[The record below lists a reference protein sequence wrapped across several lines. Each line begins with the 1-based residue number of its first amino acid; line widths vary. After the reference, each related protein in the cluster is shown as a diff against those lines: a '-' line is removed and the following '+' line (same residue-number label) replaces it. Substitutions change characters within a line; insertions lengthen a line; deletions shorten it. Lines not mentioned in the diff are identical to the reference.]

1 MKPQRVSTVVSKLIE
16 LQIHWSPERSFGDRY
31 DEAVRYLRRT
41 QGTAPHLN
49 DGPRLPDSP
58 QSSTDSITPAHA
70 ARALRVA
77 TEIVNY
83 TTTED
88 IAEISEAM
96 YARYCA
102 DMPADSPPPDTRYLT
117 PTSPRRPARHRKP
130 DQSPDAAPAP
140 ENPA

>member
-1 MKPQRVSTVVSKLIE
+1 MKPQRVSTVVSKLID
-16 LQIHWSPERSFGDRY
+16 LQSHWTPERSFGDRY

-41 QGTAPHLN
+41 QGTVPHLS

-58 QSSTDSITPAHA
+58 QSSTGGITPAHA

-77 TEIVNY
+77 TEIANY

-102 DMPADSPPPDTRYLT
+102 DMPASSPPPDTRYLT
-117 PTSPRRPARHRKP
+117 PTSPRRPRRPASPRK
-130 DQSPDAAPAP
+130 PAP

>member
-16 LQIHWSPERSFGDRY
+16 LQVQWSPERTFGDRY

-88 IAEISEAM
+88 IAEISEQM
-96 YARYCA
+96 YARYCM
-102 DMPADSPPPDTRYLT
+102 DMPAGSPPPDTRYLT
-117 PTSPRRPARHRKP
+117 PTSPRRQRSAR
-130 DQSPDAAPAP
+130 AARQRNPAP